1 MAVAYGTI
9 GRPGLLSQQYGPPL
23 LPKPGK
29 DNARLQKLLKRT
41 AKKKASAQAS
51 QSTAPFRSSLS
62 PVNEASPDLERSDH
76 FTPPRTPETSPS
88 LFGIQQ
94 PPRFTVRPLYQH
106 VPSPYPQRAAFGRAA
121 KMSPPTVA
129 LPSYSSSQHAA
140 TILSHS
146 TSAHHSEV
154 PTLMEHGSQP
164 VVAKISQL
172 YSIMPDVILPTPG
185 PSSYIPSEGH
195 AVIRPLTV
203 LTTIVKSRSPRPTFK
218 ATEPSKSPKPMFE
231 VPQIRMYTASTSYYE
246 TTRTPPVYDS
256 AGLTAIGSTVSQSK
270 TSTEIKQKITEASE
284 VRGGGTPTAQTP
296 SLKTD
301 PQRHTTLTGKMGS
314 SPFLG
319 VDTFKNDAAESK
331 IATSGLK
338 TNGST
343 LIPIFQRRSPVPEI
357 QRATPTSVVQR
368 ATPTSVVQRATPTSY
383 VQRAIPT
390 SDVQRATPTSDVQK
404 ATPTFDIQKAT
415 PTSDVQKA
423 TATYVVQRA
432 TPTSVVQIA
441 TPTSDVQKATPT
453 FDIQKATPTSVVQR
467 ATPTSVV
474 QRATPTSYVQRA
486 IPTSDVQRATPTSDV
501 QKATPTFDI
510 QKATPTSDVQKA
522 TATYVVQRATPTS
535 VVQKATPTSDVQKA
549 TPTFD
554 IQKATPTSVVQRAIP
569 TSDVQRATPTSV
581 VQRAT
586 PTSDVQRATP
596 TSVVQRAT
604 PTSDV
609 QKATPTFDI
618 QKATPTSDVQ
628 KATATSVV
636 QRATPTSVV
645 QRAIPTSDVQRATP
659 TSVVQRATPTSVVQ
673 RATPTSDVQ
682 RATPTSVVQR
692 ATPTSDVQRA
702 TPTSDVQ
709 RATPTSD
716 IKHPSFE
723 AERVKTS
730 TYEFQTS
737 RNLVGRPR
745 TPAYYVTRPTTP
757 IFEVSRPNPLLFAVS
772 PITVE
777 SERPKTD
784 ETLSEVSSLSTH
796 LSGKSA
802 ELHKRLANGDISSV
816 EKPDV
821 KTVQQSITEPKPC
834 HDLTKGRISTPADGV
849 QKAETPSP
857 GPLIREA
864 AVFQRPKTP
873 TYEASR
879 LMTISPG
886 YKRPKTPTYGISAPN
901 VSGTAIQKLPA
912 PLSQKQKSAYRGLT
926 PAEYAAYGG
935 IKTYSPAF
943 GISSFEMAT
952 TDEVKAEKEIPGE
965 SSQEPKLKQQ
975 TTSEVVKTKE
985 NPEDLKELVLVHH
998 KLSAMPSTPV
1008 IVVSQAADSCET
1020 TLPEGTETVSVDSVA
1035 KQDVAL
1041 VQTVEKYPTPTCN
1054 TSESHGEGFLTQ
1066 HTKTNGAETKPE
1078 ESSQDPLKAVKRLLG
1093 KNKEFTA
1100 DAEVKTG
1107 SKANIYAQ
1115 QEQEAQTSV
1124 TTIKPEGPKPSLKAL
1139 DQKTT
1144 TIESDG
1150 GDKQR
1155 EETPEKVSE
1164 EKKETENLLPS
1175 EPPVKVMQKLKSAKS
1190 KGSGWSRLKKH
1201 MVVEQEEPKFPEK
1214 GSQKEVTEQDQDQ
1227 ERIVEDTH
1235 KNEPRLQD
1243 ENQPKEMATKMWDA
1257 VLFQMFSSKENIMHQ
1272 IELNQSEEDKN
1283 EEENNEL
1290 KEIPS
1295 FAYRLPVL
1303 LFSPKFDAKKLK
1315 EAASRPV
1322 TKISTVF
1329 EMGLIGRKSKDEEPK
1344 DFNRTARGFTST

>member
-62 PVNEASPDLERSDH
+62 PVNEASPDLEHSDH

-172 YSIMPDVILPTPG
+172 YSIVPDVILPTPG
-185 PSSYIPSEGH
+185 PLSYIPSEGH

-284 VRGGGTPTAQTP
+284 VRGGGTPTAQPP

-301 PQRHTTLTGKMGS
+301 PQRHTTLKGKMGS

-357 QRATPTSVVQR
+357 QRATPTS
-368 ATPTSVVQRATPTSY
+368 
-383 VQRAIPT
+383 
-390 SDVQRATPTSDVQK
+390 
-404 ATPTFDIQKAT
+404 
-415 PTSDVQKA
+415 
-423 TATYVVQRA
+423 
-432 TPTSVVQIA
+432 
-441 TPTSDVQKATPT
+441 
-453 FDIQKATPTSVVQR
+453 
-467 ATPTSVV
+467 
-474 QRATPTSYVQRA
+474 
-486 IPTSDVQRATPTSDV
+486 
-501 QKATPTFDI
+501 
-510 QKATPTSDVQKA
+510 
-522 TATYVVQRATPTS
+522 
-535 VVQKATPTSDVQKA
+535 
-549 TPTFD
+549 
-554 IQKATPTSVVQRAIP
+554 
-569 TSDVQRATPTSV
+569 DVQRATPTSV
-581 VQRAT
+581 VQRAIR
-586 PTSDVQRATP
+586 TSDVQR
-596 TSVVQRAT
+596 
-604 PTSDV
+604 
-609 QKATPTFDI
+609 ATPTFDI

-636 QRATPTSVV
+636 QRALPTSVVQRPTPTFDIQKATPISDVRRATPTSVV
-645 QRAIPTSDVQRATP
+645 QRATPTSDVQRATP
-659 TSVVQRATPTSVVQ
+659 TPVVQRATPTSDVQRGTATSVVQKATPTSDVQRGTPTSVVRRATPTSVVQ

-682 RATPTSVVQR
+682 RATPTSVVQKATPTSDVQRGTPTSVVRRATPTSDVQKATATSVVQR
-692 ATPTSDVQRA
+692 ATPTSDVQRGTPTSDVQRGTPTSVVHRATPTSDVQKATATSVVQKA

-745 TPAYYVTRPTTP
+745 TPAYHVTRPTTP

-784 ETLSEVSSLSTH
+784 ETLSEVSSSSTL

-849 QKAETPSP
+849 QKAETPAP

-864 AVFQRPKTP
+864 AIFQRPKTP

-943 GISSFEMAT
+943 GISSFEMAR

-975 TTSEVVKTKE
+975 TT
-985 NPEDLKELVLVHH
+985 
-998 KLSAMPSTPV
+998 
-1008 IVVSQAADSCET
+1008 VSQAADSCET

-1035 KQDVAL
+1035 KQDVVL

-1066 HTKTNGAETKPE
+1066 HTKTNAAETKPE

-1093 KNKEFTA
+1093 KNKEITA

-1115 QEQEAQTSV
+1115 QEQETQTSV
-1124 TTIKPEGPKPSLKAL
+1124 TKIKPEGPKPSLKAL

-1164 EKKETENLLPS
+1164 AKKETENLLPS

-1227 ERIVEDTH
+1227 EKIVEETH

-1272 IELNQSEEDKN
+1272 IELNQSEEDKK